1 MSAFAV
7 SIIDAPNIAASG
19 PPPDAPGGVS
29 PVAPPGA
36 AAFASESPGALIEEV
51 RKACAQPLNVLHV
64 AALLETAGVTDAIA
78 RRRYGFPDVF
88 ALADSLANEMRD
100 TPTPT
105 LPAEPDIQREDWK
118 TTLLDYGRGPM
129 GLLPLILL
137 GVLINLYQ
145 NFGQWDSSQVL
156 TLSISTIGSLLVTGG
171 FVQIAARKGS
181 GYLSQGYIRAGGRF
195 IMQVMGVCLAVVLAS
210 AILLTWGL
218 RSAAW
223 FDQGDHGLLVIAYIT
238 LSCLWMFSATLA
250 TLELLH
256 WFVIAL
262 GVGVAAAYAGIE
274 LRGWLRLPEQTVML
288 VATAAGLLIMAG
300 LIAVVIVRTLKGR
313 AAASPVGDQRVVL
326 APLPHLTVNLAPYFV
341 YGITYSVGVLVGHA
355 GGLIGRL
362 PAGMTRI
369 QGLAQSELAL
379 TLALTGYILGVG
391 MAERTMR
398 RFWQRVKVYQRQ
410 VSAETPGQF
419 RAVLRDFLVQERA
432 QFTRALGVSSAVVLV
447 AVVGAVSLSANRVLL
462 GLSWNTATLLIFG
475 FGLAGYGLLAMGV
488 FDSMF
493 LITLSRPL
501 YALKAL
507 GISAVTTLLVSVVAG
522 LLISY
527 AFGVAG
533 IIAGSAIF
541 LWFTRRALGRIIRH
555 ADYYYYASF

>member
-7 SIIDAPNIAASG
+7 SIIDAPNIASSG
-19 PPPDAPGGVS
+19 RPSDAPNGAPLG
-29 PVAPPGA
+29 PPPGA
-36 AAFASESPGALIEEV
+36 ASFVSESPGALLEEV
-51 RKACAQPLNVLHV
+51 RKACAQPVNVLHV
-64 AALLETAGVTDAIA
+64 AALLETAGVTDPIA

-88 ALADSLANEMRD
+88 ALADSLVNEMRD
-100 TPTPT
+100 TPA
-105 LPAEPDIQREDWK
+105 PAPPVAHDIPREDWK

-145 NFGQWDSSQVL
+145 SFGQWDNSQVL

-210 AILLTWGL
+210 AVLLTVSL
-218 RSAAW
+218 RAAAW
-223 FDQGDHGLLVIAYIT
+223 FDPNDHGLLVIAYIT
-238 LSCLWMFSATLA
+238 LSCLWMFSAILA
-250 TLELLH
+250 TLEMLH

-274 LRGWLRLPEQTVML
+274 LRAWLRLPEQTVML
-288 VATAAGLLIMAG
+288 VATAAGLVIMAG
-300 LIAVVIVRTLKGR
+300 LIAVVIVRTLNQR
-313 AAASPVGDQRVVL
+313 AAASPVGNQRVVL

-341 YGITYSVGVLVGHA
+341 YGVTYSVGVLVGHA
-355 GGLIGRL
+355 GGMIGRL

-410 VSAETPGQF
+410 VSAETPGEF
-419 RAVLRDFLVQERA
+419 RAVLRDFLTQERA

-447 AVVGAVSLSANRVLL
+447 AVGGAVSASANRVLL
-462 GLSWNTATLLIFG
+462 GLSWDATTLLIFIA
-475 FGLAGYGLLAMGV
+475 GLAGYGLLAMGV

-533 IIAGSAIF
+533 IIVGSAVF
-541 LWFTRRALGRIIRH
+541 LWFTRRALGRIMRH

>member
-7 SIIDAPNIAASG
+7 SIIDAPNIASSGGPLDVPLGAPSG
-19 PPPDAPGGVS
+19 PPP
-29 PVAPPGA
+29 GA
-36 AAFASESPGALIEEV
+36 ASFVSESPGALLEEV
-51 RKACAQPLNVLHV
+51 RKACAQPVNVLHV

-88 ALADSLANEMRD
+88 ALAESLVSEMRD
-100 TPTPT
+100 TPA
-105 LPAEPDIQREDWK
+105 PAPPAARDIPREDWK

-145 NFGQWDSSQVL
+145 SFGQWDNSQVL

-195 IMQVMGVCLAVVLAS
+195 IMQVMGVCLAVVLAT
-210 AILLTWGL
+210 AVLLTLSL

-223 FDQGDHGLLVIAYIT
+223 FDPNDHGLLVIAYIT
-238 LSCLWMFSATLA
+238 LSCLWMFSAILA
-250 TLELLH
+250 TLEMLH

-274 LRGWLRLPEQTVML
+274 LRAWLRLPEQTVML
-288 VATAAGLLIMAG
+288 VATVAGLVIMAG
-300 LIAVVIVRTLKGR
+300 LIAVVIVRTLKER

-341 YGITYSVGVLVGHA
+341 YGVTYSVGVLVGHA

-362 PAGMTRI
+362 PVGMTRI

-410 VSAETPGQF
+410 VSAETPGEF
-419 RAVLRDFLVQERA
+419 RAVLRDFLTQERA

-447 AVVGAVSLSANRVLL
+447 AVAGAVSLSANRVLL
-462 GLSWNTATLLIFG
+462 GLSWDATTLLIFVS
-475 FGLAGYGLLAMGV
+475 GLAGYGLLAMGV

-507 GISAVTTLLVSVVAG
+507 GISAATTLLVSVVTG

-533 IIAGSAIF
+533 IIIGSAVF
-541 LWFTRRALGRIIRH
+541 LWFTRRALGRIMRH

>member
-7 SIIDAPNIAASG
+7 SVIDAPNIASSSG
-19 PPPDAPGGVS
+19 SMDVLPDAR
-29 PVAPPGA
+29 PGA
-36 AAFASESPGALIEEV
+36 ASFVSESPGALLEEV
-51 RKACAQPLNVLHV
+51 RKACAQPINVLHV

-88 ALADSLANEMRD
+88 ALADSLANEMQDAPAPAPPPARD
-100 TPTPT
+100 IP
-105 LPAEPDIQREDWK
+105 REDWK

-137 GVLINLYQ
+137 GALINLYQ
-145 NFGQWDSSQVL
+145 NFGQWDNSQVL

-223 FDQGDHGLLVIAYIT
+223 FDQSDHGLLVIAYIT
-238 LSCLWMFSATLA
+238 LSCLWMFSAILS

-262 GVGVAAAYAGIE
+262 GVGVAAAYTGIE

-288 VATAAGLLIMAG
+288 VATAAGLVIMAG

-341 YGITYSVGVLVGHA
+341 YGVTYSVGVLVGHA

-419 RAVLRDFLVQERA
+419 KAILRDFLTQERA

-462 GLSWNTATLLIFG
+462 GLAWNVTTLLIFSA
-475 FGLAGYGLLAMGV
+475 GLAGYGLLAMGV

-507 GISAVTTLLVSVVAG
+507 GISAVTTLLVSVAAG
-522 LLISY
+522 LLVSY
-527 AFGVAG
+527 AFGVLG
-533 IIAGSAIF
+533 IIAGSAVF
-541 LWFTRRALGRIIRH
+541 LWFTRRALGRIMRH

>member
-7 SIIDAPNIAASG
+7 SVLDAPNIASSG
-19 PPPDAPGGVS
+19 KPLDAVPGAS
-29 PVAPPGA
+29 PVA
-36 AAFASESPGALIEEV
+36 AAFVSESPGALLEEV
-51 RKACAQPLNVLHV
+51 RKACAQPVNVLHV
-64 AALLETAGVTDAIA
+64 TALLETAGVTDAIA

-100 TPTPT
+100 APP
-105 LPAEPDIQREDWK
+105 PAPPAAHDIPREDWK

-145 NFGQWDSSQVL
+145 NFGQWDNSQVL

-195 IMQVMGVCLAVVLAS
+195 IMQVMAVCLAVVLAS
-210 AILLTWGL
+210 AVLLTWGL

-223 FDQGDHGLLVIAYIT
+223 FDQNDHGLLVIAYIT
-238 LSCLWMFSATLA
+238 LSCLWMFSAILA

-262 GVGVAAAYAGIE
+262 GVGIAAAYTGIE
-274 LRGWLRLPEQTVML
+274 LRGWLRPPEQTVML
-288 VATAAGLLIMAG
+288 VATAAGLVIMAG
-300 LIAVVIVRTLKGR
+300 LIAVVIARTLKGR

-341 YGITYSVGVLVGHA
+341 YGVTYSVGVLVGHA

-419 RAVLRDFLVQERA
+419 KTVLRDFLTQERA

-462 GLSWNTATLLIFG
+462 GLSWDATTLLIFVS
-475 FGLAGYGLLAMGV
+475 GLAGYGLLAMGV

-507 GISAVTTLLVSVVAG
+507 GISAATTLLVSVVAG

-527 AFGVAG
+527 AFGVLG

-541 LWFTRRALGRIIRH
+541 LWFTRRALGRIMRH

>member
-1 MSAFAV
+1 MTAHDAPA
-7 SIIDAPNIAASG
+7 IDAPDFA
-19 PPPDAPGGVS
+19 PPVVYEPPDA
-29 PVAPPGA
+29 
-36 AAFASESPGALIEEV
+36 LLEEV
-51 RKACAQPLNVLHV
+51 RKACAQPINVLHV
-64 AALLETAGVTDAIA
+64 TALLETAGVTDAIA
-78 RRRYGFPDVF
+78 RRRYGSPDVF
-88 ALADSLANEMRD
+88 ALAESLVDAMRD
-100 TPTPT
+100 APAPTP
-105 LPAEPDIQREDWK
+105 PAARDIPREDWK
-118 TTLLDYGRGPM
+118 TALLDYGRGPM

-181 GYLSQGYIRAGGRF
+181 GYLSQGYIRAGGRI
-195 IMQVMGVCLAVVLAS
+195 IMQIMGVCLAVVLIS
-210 AILLTWGL
+210 AGILTLSL

-223 FDQGDHGLLVIAYIT
+223 FDQHDHGLLLIAYIT
-238 LSCLWMFSATLA
+238 LSCLWMFSAILSTLNI
-250 TLELLH
+250 LH

-262 GVGVAAAYAGIE
+262 GVGVAAAYAGIK
-274 LRGWLRLPEQTVML
+274 LLLWPGLPAQAVML
-288 VATAAGLLIMAG
+288 VATVAGLVIMAG
-300 LIAVVIVRTLKGR
+300 LMAVVIFHTLKQR
-313 AAASPVGDQRVVL
+313 AAASPVGDQRVML

-341 YGITYSVGVLVGHA
+341 YGVTYSLCVLVGHA

-398 RFWQRVKVYQRQ
+398 RFWQRVKVYQKQ

-419 RAVLRDFLVQERA
+419 VAVLHDFLRRERA

-447 AVVGAVSLSANRVLL
+447 AVIGAVSVSANRVLL
-462 GLSWNTATLLIFG
+462 GLSWNATTLLIFVS
-475 FGLAGYGLLAMGV
+475 GLGGYGLLAMGV

-507 GISAVTTLLVSVVAG
+507 GIGAATTLLVSVVAG

-527 AFGVAG
+527 AYGVAG
-533 IIAGSAIF
+533 IITGSAIF
-541 LWFTRRALGRIIRH
+541 LWFTRRALMRIMKH